1 MYPCFTK
8 KIVKYEIIVEK
19 NNPRSPIY
27 PKLNLIIFL
36 STKFVRTKPYPTKDN
51 VIVRTSI

>member
-1 MYPCFTK
+1 MLLYYFL
-8 KIVKYEIIVEK
+8 EIIVEK

-36 STKFVRTKPYPTKDN
+36 STKFVKTKPYPTKDN